1 VKQRWYNTTFH
12 SALQKS
18 PFEVLYGYK
27 PKHFG
32 LQDGTST
39 TMPDLAQWLKDKE
52 DMTKLIQQHLLR
64 AQQRM
69 KSQADKKRVKR
80 FFNVGDKVYL
90 KLQPY
95 VQTSVARRS
104 NQKLSYKYFGPFT
117 ILQRVGAV
125 AYKLELPP
133 GSLIHPVVH
142 VSLLKPAL
150 PANTTVEQDLPLQC
164 LSLTNHIVP
173 IAVLNSKQL
182 QAGTTPVT
190 LVLVQWSYLPSS
202 WVTWENKNQLLKD
215 YPNAPAWGQAG
226 KQHEGTVTYLD
237 QPLTSGDQTEAHHV

>member
-1 VKQRWYNTTFH
+1 MSSSYHLQTDGQTERLNQCLETYLRCMTQACPTKWSKWVALTEYLYNMKFH

-39 TMPDLAQWLKDKE
+39 TMPDLEQWLKEKQ

-69 KSQADKKRVKR
+69 KSQADKKRVER
-80 FFNVGDKVYL
+80 TFNVGDKVYL

-104 NQKLSYKYFGPFT
+104 NQKLSYKYLGH
-117 ILQRVGAV
+117 
-125 AYKLELPP
+125 
-133 GSLIHPVVH
+133 SL
-142 VSLLKPAL
+142 S
-150 PANTTVEQDLPLQC
+150 
-164 LSLTNHIVP
+164 
-173 IAVLNSKQL
+173 
-182 QAGTTPVT
+182 
-190 LVLVQWSYLPSS
+190 
-202 WVTWENKNQLLKD
+202 
-215 YPNAPAWGQAG
+215 
-226 KQHEGTVTYLD
+226 
-237 QPLTSGDQTEAHHV
+237 